1 MNKPEKLR
9 VVIVEPGQYAR
20 EAEIDNTLQ
29 AEQAVVAA
37 RLKSSTPGQTKLFAL
52 CSTMK
57 EKSFRWNQTVVY
69 SNTGILCSVPF
80 SSAETTARIF
90 AA

>member
-1 MNKPEKLR
+1 MSKPAKIR

-29 AEQAVVAA
+29 AEQAVVGGSIEVIYPWPD
-37 RLKSSTPGQTKLFAL
+37 KMFAL

-57 EKSFRWNQTVVY
+57 EKSFRWNQIVAY
-69 SNTGILCSVPF
+69 SNTEILCSVPF
-80 SSAETTARIF
+80 SSAETTVRIF